1 MACRS
6 KSGGICSNYHQVGL
20 CLLISRCLK
29 GAIKRKPFMSR
40 RLSRISIIFALFCFV
55 VAQFNA
61 GTRIEGTA
69 QDRMQAKGEQVVK
82 GS

>member
-1 MACRS
+1 
-6 KSGGICSNYHQVGL
+6 
-20 CLLISRCLK
+20 
-29 GAIKRKPFMSR
+29 MSR